1 MPKIN
6 KPKEEIDYAKV
17 DKLTKEIA
25 KRLKE
30 IRELYLKE
38 YPQGDYM
45 SLTILKNCIKFN
57 NSYWDEDANLPIMYK
72 KIFREKERE
81 HGKK

>member
-1 MPKIN
+1 MAKIN
-6 KPKEEIDYAKV
+6 TPKEKIDYAKV
-17 DKLTKEIA
+17 DKLTKKIA

-45 SLTILKNCIKFN
+45 SLTIWKDSIDFN
-57 NSYWDEDANLPIMYK
+57 NSRWDYDIDFPIDYSEWF
-72 KIFREKERE
+72 IEKE
-81 HGKK
+81 

>member
-1 MPKIN
+1 MAKIN
-6 KPKEEIDYAKV
+6 KPKEKIDYAKV

-45 SLTILKNCIKFN
+45 SLTIWKDSISFH
-57 NSYWDEDANLPIMYK
+57 NSRWDEDRNFPIFYDEY
-72 KIFREKERE
+72 FR
-81 HGKK
+81 

>member
-6 KPKEEIDYAKV
+6 APKDGIDYAKV

-45 SLTILKNCIKFN
+45 SLTIWKDCISFY
-57 NSYWDEDANLPIMYK
+57 NSRWDDDINFPICYSEWF
-72 KIFREKERE
+72 IEKEWEYGR
-81 HGKK
+81 K

>member
-6 KPKEEIDYAKV
+6 TQNKGIDYAKV

-25 KRLKE
+25 KRLNE

-38 YPQGDYM
+38 YPQGDYLA
-45 SLTILKNCIKFN
+45 LTIFKNSISFN
-57 NSYWDEDANLPIMYK
+57 NSYWDEDVHLPIEYK
-72 KIFREKERE
+72 ENFREEE
-81 HGKK
+81 

>member
-1 MPKIN
+1 MAKIN
-6 KPKEEIDYAKV
+6 TPKEKIDYAKV

-45 SLTILKNCIKFN
+45 SLTIFKNCIKFN
-57 NSYWDEDANLPIMYK
+57 NSYWDEDVHLPIEYK
-72 KIFREKERE
+72 ENFREKE
-81 HGKK
+81 

>member
-1 MPKIN
+1 MAKFN
-6 KPKEEIDYAKV
+6 KLKEGIDYAKV

-25 KRLKE
+25 KRVNE

-45 SLTILKNCIKFN
+45 SLTIWKDSILFH
-57 NSYWDEDANLPIMYK
+57 NSRWDEDINFPICYSEWF
-72 KIFREKERE
+72 IEKE
-81 HGKK
+81 